1 MVRSTIF
8 PKFADMQSDE
18 KTISALT
25 AQAHNAE
32 ADKRTLQRKLAAS
45 ERRVQDLEKRLT
57 EQQAASEERVR
68 SLTDQ
73 LSQEMAKVSDMMQQL
88 VSYMMG
94 KGDVTLAGTIHETV
108 VAGIREEV
116 RQEFRAMLDEK
127 DAMLSEKD
135 ARIAALEA
143 LVNQDHDGEPPLIT
157 IKKLEHQNEDLRRST
172 YGQKTEGKYNGRND
186 MTPADEADLNGEDVP
201 ESTFDVSEEEFT
213 EVMAIINSAR
223 KNAIKSNGRKKGQKV
238 PHRFQP
244 LKASARE
251 IIIEPKDKPEGA
263 TLCEG
268 KERRTYRIVH
278 HPAWVEYICFVC
290 PKYEKDHK
298 YYQAKAPKHSM
309 GKCKADASILSWI
322 IYEHLVKHVTLGEIE
337 QDLKSMGLNIAHA
350 TLCHWMELAAEKLE
364 PLDEPLHQEIITS
377 GNFHSDESTLQVL
390 DVPVGTKED
399 EEVPMHYYIRWIYDF
414 IAPGS
419 GLTQYW
425 FYDQG
430 RRTQEAVEE
439 YVKGITE
446 KTYIHTDGAKMYEI
460 YNAAGITMRVACAVH
475 VRRPFWKLKE
485 TSDDAA
491 RIVYL
496 FDEVFRKE
504 RKWNDEEGMTNEKR
518 RGRRWEEV
526 YPILHEMKNIL
537 DRMEKELDKET
548 EPDLVR
554 AVNFALKEYP
564 QLLRYLDDGKLAFS
578 NNICEL
584 QMRQI
589 AIYRNQSYFL
599 GSVKSAKRFARLV
612 SLTQSAKNCK
622 RNVQKYFHDILNR
635 IVVAVEDEL
644 VSMLPHKWVEPVTIP
659 LVY

>member
-1 MVRSTIF
+1 
-8 PKFADMQSDE
+8 MQSDE
-18 KTISALT
+18 KTIVALS

-32 ADKRTLQRKLAAS
+32 ADKRTLQKKLVAS
-45 ERRVQDLEKRLT
+45 ERRVQDLEKRLV
-57 EQQAASEERVR
+57 EQQAASDEKVR
-68 SLTDQ
+68 ELTDR
-73 LSQEMAKVSDMMQQL
+73 LSHEMAKVSDMMQQL

-116 RQEFRAMLDEK
+116 RQEFRALLDEK
-127 DAMLSEKD
+127 DSMLSEKD

-143 LVNQDHDGEPPLIT
+143 LVSQGRDGESPGTT
-157 IKKLEHQNEDLRRST
+157 IKKLERQNEDLRRTT
-172 YGQKTEGKYNGRND
+172 YGQKTEGKYNGRNN
-186 MTPADEADLNGEDVP
+186 MTPADEADMDGGEVP
-201 ESTFDVSEEEFT
+201 ESEFDVSEKEFS
-213 EVMAIINSAR
+213 EIMDAVNEQR
-223 KNAIKSNGRKKGQKV
+223 KQAAVKSRGRKKGQKV
-238 PHRFQP
+238 PQRLQP
-244 LKASARE
+244 LKETARK
-251 IIIEPKDKPEGA
+251 IVIEPEYLPEGA
-263 TLCEG
+263 VLCEG
-268 KERRTYRIVH
+268 QEERTYRIVR
-278 HPAWVEYICFVC
+278 HPAWSEMVCFVR

-298 YYQAKAPKHSM
+298 YYQAKSPKHGL

-337 QDLKSMGLNIAHA
+337 AEMKTMGLNIPHS
-350 TLCHWMELAAEKLE
+350 TLCHWIELAADRLE
-364 PLDEPLHQEIITS
+364 PLDEPLHQEIVCS

-390 DVPVGTKED
+390 DVPVGTKEG

-425 FYDQG
+425 FYGQG
-430 RRTQEAVEE
+430 RRSQEAVEE
-439 YVKGITE
+439 YVKGVTE

-460 YNAAGITMRVACAVH
+460 YNAAGVIMRVACAVH
-475 VRRPFWKLKE
+475 VRRPLWKLKD

-491 RIVYL
+491 RVVYL
-496 FDEVFRKE
+496 FDGIFRKE
-504 RKWNDEEGMTNEKR
+504 RKWNDEKGMTDEER
-518 RGRRWEEV
+518 RRRRLEEV
-526 YPILHEMKNIL
+526 APILHEIKNIL
-537 DRMEKELDKET
+537 DRMQKELDKET

-564 QLLRYLDDGKLAFS
+564 QLLRYLDDGRLAFS

-589 AIYRNQSYFL
+589 AIYRNNSYFL

-612 SLTQSAKNCK
+612 SLAQSAKNCK

-635 IVVAVEDEL
+635 VMVTVKEDL
-644 VSMLPHKWVEPVTIP
+644 VSILPHKWVEPVTIP

>member
-1 MVRSTIF
+1 M
-8 PKFADMQSDE
+8 KSDE

-32 ADKRTLQRKLAAS
+32 ADKRTLQKKLAAS

-73 LSQEMAKVSDMMQQL
+73 LSHGMAKVSDMMQQL

-94 KGDVTLAGTIHETV
+94 KGDVTLAGTIHDTV

-116 RQEFRAMLDEK
+116 RQEFRAMLN
-127 DAMLSEKD
+127 EKD

-143 LVNQDHDGEPPLIT
+143 LVNQDHDGESPLIT
-157 IKKLEHQNEDLRRST
+157 IKKLEHQNEDLRRTT

-186 MTPADEADLNGEDVP
+186 MTPA
-201 ESTFDVSEEEFT
+201 
-213 EVMAIINSAR
+213 
-223 KNAIKSNGRKKGQKV
+223 
-238 PHRFQP
+238 
-244 LKASARE
+244 
-251 IIIEPKDKPEGA
+251 
-263 TLCEG
+263 
-268 KERRTYRIVH
+268 
-278 HPAWVEYICFVC
+278 
-290 PKYEKDHK
+290 
-298 YYQAKAPKHSM
+298 
-309 GKCKADASILSWI
+309 
-322 IYEHLVKHVTLGEIE
+322 
-337 QDLKSMGLNIAHA
+337 
-350 TLCHWMELAAEKLE
+350 
-364 PLDEPLHQEIITS
+364 
-377 GNFHSDESTLQVL
+377 DESTLQVL

-430 RRTQEAVEE
+430 RRTQEAVED

-446 KTYIHTDGAKMYEI
+446 KAYIHTDGARMYEI
-460 YNAAGITMRVACAVH
+460 YNAAGIIMRVACAVH
-475 VRRPFWKLKE
+475 VRRPFWKLKDA
-485 TSDDAA
+485 SDDAA

-504 RKWNDEEGMTNEKR
+504 RKWNDEEGMTNEER
-518 RGRRWEEV
+518 HRRRWEEV
-526 YPILHEMKNIL
+526 YPILHEIKNIL

-589 AIYRNQSYFL
+589 AIYRNQSCFL

-635 IVVAVEDEL
+635 VVVTVKEEL
-644 VSMLPHKWVEPVTIP
+644 VSILPHKWVEPVTIP

>member
-1 MVRSTIF
+1 
-8 PKFADMQSDE
+8 MQSDE

-32 ADKRTLQRKLAAS
+32 ADKRTLQSKLAAS

-57 EQQAASEERVR
+57 ELQAASEERVR

-73 LSQEMAKVSDMMQQL
+73 LSQEMTKVSDMMQQL

-94 KGDVTLAGTIHETV
+94 KGDVTLEGTIHETV
-108 VAGIREEV
+108 VVGIREEV

-157 IKKLEHQNEDLRRST
+157 IKKLEHQNEDLRRTT

-201 ESTFDVSEEEFT
+201 ESTFDVSEEEFM
-213 EVMAIINSAR
+213 EVMDVINSAR

-364 PLDEPLHQEIITS
+364 PLD
-377 GNFHSDESTLQVL
+377 
-390 DVPVGTKED
+390 
-399 EEVPMHYYIRWIYDF
+399 
-414 IAPGS
+414 
-419 GLTQYW
+419 
-425 FYDQG
+425 
-430 RRTQEAVEE
+430 
-439 YVKGITE
+439 
-446 KTYIHTDGAKMYEI
+446 
-460 YNAAGITMRVACAVH
+460 
-475 VRRPFWKLKE
+475 
-485 TSDDAA
+485 
-491 RIVYL
+491 
-496 FDEVFRKE
+496 
-504 RKWNDEEGMTNEKR
+504 
-518 RGRRWEEV
+518 
-526 YPILHEMKNIL
+526 
-537 DRMEKELDKET
+537 KET

-578 NNICEL
+578 NNLCEL

-599 GSVKSAKRFARLV
+599 GSVKSARRFARLV

-635 IVVAVEDEL
+635 AVVTVKEEL
-644 VSMLPHKWVEPVTIP
+644 VSILPHKWVEPVTIP

>member
-1 MVRSTIF
+1 M
-8 PKFADMQSDE
+8 KSDE

-32 ADKRTLQRKLAAS
+32 ADKRTLQKKLAAS

-73 LSQEMAKVSDMMQQL
+73 LSHGMAKVSDMMQQL

-94 KGDVTLAGTIHETV
+94 KGDVTLAGTIHDTV

-116 RQEFRAMLDEK
+116 RQEFRAMLN
-127 DAMLSEKD
+127 EKD

-143 LVNQDHDGEPPLIT
+143 LVNQDHDGESPLIT
-157 IKKLEHQNEDLRRST
+157 IKKLEHQNEDLRRTT

-186 MTPADEADLNGEDVP
+186 MTPA
-201 ESTFDVSEEEFT
+201 
-213 EVMAIINSAR
+213 
-223 KNAIKSNGRKKGQKV
+223 
-238 PHRFQP
+238 
-244 LKASARE
+244 
-251 IIIEPKDKPEGA
+251 
-263 TLCEG
+263 
-268 KERRTYRIVH
+268 
-278 HPAWVEYICFVC
+278 
-290 PKYEKDHK
+290 
-298 YYQAKAPKHSM
+298 
-309 GKCKADASILSWI
+309 
-322 IYEHLVKHVTLGEIE
+322 
-337 QDLKSMGLNIAHA
+337 
-350 TLCHWMELAAEKLE
+350 
-364 PLDEPLHQEIITS
+364 
-377 GNFHSDESTLQVL
+377 DESTLQVL

-430 RRTQEAVEE
+430 RRTQEAVED

-446 KTYIHTDGAKMYEI
+446 KAYIHTDGARMYEI
-460 YNAAGITMRVACAVH
+460 YNAAGIIMRVACAVH
-475 VRRPFWKLKE
+475 VRRPFWKLKDA
-485 TSDDAA
+485 SDDAA

-504 RKWNDEEGMTNEKR
+504 RKWNDEEGMTNEER
-518 RGRRWEEV
+518 HRRRWEEV
-526 YPILHEMKNIL
+526 YPILHEIKNIL
-537 DRMEKELDKET
+537 DRMENELDKET

-589 AIYRNQSYFL
+589 AIYRNQSCFL

-635 IVVAVEDEL
+635 VVVTVKEEL
-644 VSMLPHKWVEPVTIP
+644 VSILPHKWVEPVTIP

>member
-1 MVRSTIF
+1 M
-8 PKFADMQSDE
+8 KSDE

-25 AQAHNAE
+25 AQAHSAE

-94 KGDVTLAGTIHETV
+94 RGDVTLAGTIHDTV

-143 LVNQDHDGEPPLIT
+143 LVSQDHDGESPLIT
-157 IKKLEHQNEDLRRST
+157 IKKLEHQNDDLRRTT

-201 ESTFDVSEEEFT
+201 ESTFDVSDEEFT
-213 EVMAIINSAR
+213 EVMDAVNSAR
-223 KNAIKSNGRKKGQKV
+223 KNAVKSNGRRKGQKV

-251 IIIEPKDKPEGA
+251 IIIEPDNKPEGA

-268 KERRTYRIVH
+268 KERRTYRIVR
-278 HPAWVEYICFVC
+278 HPAWIEYICFVC
-290 PKYEKDHK
+290 PKYEKDHM

-309 GKCKADASILSWI
+309 GKCKADASMLSWI

-337 QDLKSMGLNIAHA
+337 KDLKSMGLNIAHA

-390 DVPVGTKED
+390 DVPVGTKEG

-425 FYDQG
+425 FYGQG
-430 RRTQEAVEE
+430 RRTQEAVED

-446 KTYIHTDGAKMYEI
+446 KTYIHTDGARMYET
-460 YNAAGITMRVACAVH
+460 YNAAGIIMRVACAVH

-491 RIVYL
+491 RIVCL

-518 RGRRWEEV
+518 RRRRWEEV

-599 GSVKSAKRFARLV
+599 GSVKSARRFARLV

-635 IVVAVEDEL
+635 VVVTVKDEL
-644 VSMLPHKWVEPVTIP
+644 ASILPHKWVEPVTIP

>member
-8 PKFADMQSDE
+8 PKFADMQSDD

-127 DAMLSEKD
+127 DA
-135 ARIAALEA
+135 RIAALEA
-143 LVNQDHDGEPPLIT
+143 LVNQDHDGESPLIT
-157 IKKLEHQNEDLRRST
+157 IKKLEHQNEDLRRTT

-263 TLCEG
+263 RLCEG

-337 QDLKSMGLNIAHA
+337 QDLKSMGQNIAHA

-460 YNAAGITMRVACAVH
+460 YNAAGIIMRVACAVH

-485 TSDDAA
+485 ASDDAG

-635 IVVAVEDEL
+635 IVVDVEDEL

>member
-1 MVRSTIF
+1 LVRSTIF

-73 LSQEMAKVSDMMQQL
+73 LSHEMAKVSDMMQQL
-88 VSYMMG
+88 VSYMTG
-94 KGDVTLAGTIHETV
+94 KGDVSLAGTIHETV

-116 RQEFRAMLDEK
+116 RKEMRQEYQGIIDSQAAE
-127 DAMLSEKD
+127 
-135 ARIAALEA
+135 IAALKA
-143 LVNQDHDGEPPLIT
+143 LQNHDNDGGESPQTT
-157 IKKLEHQNEDLRRST
+157 IKKLEQRNQDLNRDLH
-172 YGQKTEGKYNGRND
+172 GQRTEGKYNGRND

-213 EVMAIINSAR
+213 EVMEVVNSAR
-223 KNAIKSNGRKKGQKV
+223 RNAVKSNGRKKGQKV
-238 PHRFQP
+238 PQRPQP
-244 LKASARE
+244 LKARARE
-251 IIIEPKDKPEGA
+251 IVIEPKDKPEGA
-263 TLCEG
+263 TLCKG

-337 QDLKSMGLNIAHA
+337 QDLKSLGLNIAHA

-364 PLDEPLHQEIITS
+364 PLDEPLHQEIIAS

-390 DVPVGTKED
+390 DVPVGTKEG

-425 FYDQG
+425 FYGQG

-460 YNAAGITMRVACAVH
+460 YNAAGIIMRVACAVH
-475 VRRPFWKLKE
+475 VRRPFWKLKDA
-485 TSDDAA
+485 SDDAA
-491 RIVYL
+491 RIVFL
-496 FDEVFRKE
+496 FDNVFRKE
-504 RKWNDEEGMTNEKR
+504 REWNDEKGMTNEER
-518 RGRRWEEV
+518 RRRRWEEV

-554 AVNFALKEYP
+554 AVSFAQKEYN

-589 AIYRNQSYFL
+589 AIYRNNSYFL

-635 IVVAVEDEL
+635 VTVTVKNEL
-644 VSMLPHKWVEPVTIP
+644 VGILPHKWVEPVTIP

>member
-1 MVRSTIF
+1 
-8 PKFADMQSDE
+8 MQSDE
-18 KTISALT
+18 KTIIALS

-32 ADKRTLQRKLAAS
+32 ADKRTLQKKLAAS
-45 ERRVQDLEKRLT
+45 ERRVQDLENRLV
-57 EQQAASEERVR
+57 EQQAASDERIR

-73 LSQEMAKVSDMMQQL
+73 LSREMARVSDMMQQL

-127 DAMLSEKD
+127 EAMLIEKD

-143 LVNQDHDGEPPLIT
+143 LVNQGRDGESPETT
-157 IKKLEHQNEDLRRST
+157 IKKLEHQNEDLRRTT
-172 YGQKTEGKYNGRND
+172 YGQKTEGKYNGRNN
-186 MTPADEADLNGEDVP
+186 MTPADEADLGGGDVP
-201 ESTFDVSEEEFT
+201 ESTFDVSEEEFS
-213 EVMAIINSAR
+213 EVMDVINGAR
-223 KNAIKSNGRKKGQKV
+223 KKAAKTNGRKKGRKV
-238 PHRFQP
+238 PQRPQP
-244 LKASARE
+244 LKAAARE
-251 IIIEPKDKPEGA
+251 IVLEPDYVPEGA
-263 TLCEG
+263 TLCKGQED
-268 KERRTYRIVH
+268 RTWRIVR
-278 HPAWVEYICFVC
+278 HPAWSEMVCFVR

-298 YYQAKAPKHSM
+298 YYQAKAPRHGL

-337 QDLKSMGLNIAHA
+337 AEMKSMGLNIPHS
-350 TLCHWMELAAEKLE
+350 TLCHWIELAADRLE
-364 PLDEPLHQEIITS
+364 PLDEPLHQEIINS
-377 GNFHSDESTLQVL
+377 GDFHSDESTLQVL

-399 EEVPMHYYIRWIYDF
+399 VEVPMHYYIRWIYDF

-425 FYDQG
+425 FYGQG
-430 RRTQEAVEE
+430 RRSQEAVEE
-439 YVKGITE
+439 YVKGVTE

-460 YNAAGITMRVACAVH
+460 YNAAGVIMRVACAVH
-475 VRRPFWKLKE
+475 IRRPLWKLKE

-491 RIVYL
+491 RVVYL
-496 FDEVFRKE
+496 FDEIFRKE

-518 RGRRWEEV
+518 RRRRWEEV
-526 YPILHEMKNIL
+526 YPILHEIKNTL

-554 AVNFALKEYP
+554 AVSFALKEYP
-564 QLLRYLDDGKLAFS
+564 QLLRYLDDGRLAFS

-589 AIYRNQSYFL
+589 AIYRNNSYFL

-635 IVVAVEDEL
+635 VMVTVKEEL
-644 VSMLPHKWVEPVTIP
+644 VSILPHKWVEPVTIP

>member
-32 ADKRTLQRKLAAS
+32 ADKRTLQKKLAAS
-45 ERRVQDLEKRLT
+45 ERRVQDLEKRLAD
-57 EQQAASEERVR
+57 QQAASDDKIRE
-68 SLTDQ
+68 LTDK
-73 LSQEMAKVSDMMQQL
+73 LSLEMAKVSDMIQQL
-88 VSYMMG
+88 VSYMTG
-94 KGDVTLAGTIHETV
+94 KGDVSLAGTIHETV

-116 RQEFRAMLDEK
+116 RKEMRQEYQGIIDSQAAE
-127 DAMLSEKD
+127 
-135 ARIAALEA
+135 IAALKA
-143 LVNQDHDGEPPLIT
+143 LQNHDNDGGESPQTT
-157 IKKLEHQNEDLRRST
+157 IKKLEQRNQDLNRDLH
-172 YGQKTEGKYNGRND
+172 GQKTEGKYNKRNN

-201 ESTFDVSEEEFT
+201 ESTFDVSDEEFT

-430 RRTQEAVEE
+430 RRTQEAVED

-460 YNAAGITMRVACAVH
+460 YNAAGIIMRVACAVH

-504 RKWNDEEGMTNEKR
+504 RRWNDEEGMTNEKR

-537 DRMEKELDKET
+537 DRMENELDKET

-578 NNICEL
+578 NNLCEL

-599 GSVKSAKRFARLV
+599 GSVKSARRFARLV

-635 IVVAVEDEL
+635 VVVTVKDEL
-644 VSMLPHKWVEPVTIP
+644 ACILPHKWVEPVTIP